1 MVEPY
6 PFVSS
11 MLVLRMRTLAMLV
24 GAACCMPLLAAE
36 PVAEFPSKPVKII
49 VTFPPGGGTD
59 IVARTVGPRLAGVL
73 KQPVL
78 IENRGGASG
87 TIGTDAV
94 AKAPADGYT
103 LLFGTTAGL
112 VMGPLMM
119 KLPYDPVKDLA
130 PVSLLLTNPLMLV
143 VNSSMPIHSVKELIT
158 YAKANPG
165 KLNYASVGNGSPNH
179 ISTEMLKWLTAI
191 NLVHVPYKGV
201 SLSITDMLGGQIQV
215 MFSPMPAL
223 MPHIQSGKFRALGVS
238 SSKRAAAAPD
248 QPTMIEAGVPGF
260 NADFWY
266 AIFAPGQTPAAIIA
280 KLNGGFVKILAEPDL
295 IKSLADQGTDP
306 RSSTPAELGSLM
318 QADIERMGNVIK
330 AASIKAE

>member
-1 MVEPY
+1 MIGLY
-6 PFVSS
+6 KIAT
-11 MLVLRMRTLAMLV
+11 RMRGLALIL
-24 GAACCMPLLAAE
+24 GAAFWLPLSAAE
-36 PVAEFPSKPVKII
+36 SVADFPSKPVRII

-59 IVARTVGPRLAGVL
+59 IVARAVGPRLAGVM

-112 VMGPLMM
+112 VMAPLMM
-119 KLPYDPVKDLA
+119 KLPYDPVKDLT

-143 VNSSMPIHSVKELIT
+143 VNSSLPIHSVKDLIA

-179 ISTEMLKWLTAI
+179 ISTEMLKWLTGI

-201 SLSITDMLGGQIQV
+201 SLSLTDMLGGQIQV

-223 MPHIQSGKFRALGVS
+223 MPHVQSGKLRPLGVS
-238 SSKRAAAAPD
+238 SSKRTPAAPD

-266 AIFAPGQTPAAIIA
+266 AIFAPGQTPAPIIA
-280 KLNGGFVKILAEPDL
+280 KLNAGFVKILAEPDL
-295 IKSLADQGTDP
+295 AKSLADQGTDP
-306 RSSTPAELGSLM
+306 RSSTPAELGSMM
-318 QADIERMGNVIK
+318 QADIDRMGKVIK

>member
-1 MVEPY
+1 MIGLCR
-6 PFVSS
+6 FAS
-11 MLVLRMRTLAMLV
+11 LIR
-24 GAACCMPLLAAE
+24 AAALLPGMFWCLPLSAAE
-36 PVAEFPSKPVKII
+36 PVADFPSKPIRII

-59 IVARTVGPRLAGVL
+59 IVARTVGPRLAGVI

-94 AKAPADGYT
+94 AKATADGYT

-112 VMGPLMM
+112 VMAPLMM
-119 KLPYDPVKDLA
+119 KLPYDPLKDLT

-143 VNSSMPIHSVKELIT
+143 VNSSLPITSVKELIA

-179 ISTEMLKWLTAI
+179 ISTEMLKWLTGI

-201 SLSITDMLGGQIQV
+201 SLSLTDMLGGQIQV

-223 MPHIQSGKFRALGVS
+223 IPHVQSGKLRPLGVS
-238 SSKRAAAAPD
+238 SSKRTPAAPD

-266 AIFAPGQTPAAIIA
+266 AIFAPGQTPPPIIA
-280 KLNGGFVKILAEPDL
+280 RLNAGFVKVLAEPDL

-306 RSSTPAELGSLM
+306 RSSTPAELGSMM
-318 QADIERMGNVIK
+318 QADIERMDKVIK